1 MQKAAAKDTSGRMDI
16 RIGDDLLEA
25 YLIFRSGAKLSPPTS
40 LEVMALLGEHCIS
53 IDRDAMA
60 RVKDALTECRRGNLP
75 RGGTLLVRGTPP
87 TESIDEHLEWAVEAD
102 PASADTPLPIR
113 RVSRGQAF
121 AKVCPAAPGTPG
133 TDVHGRPLPPR
144 EPENLTLTFADSV
157 RRDGDGNVTAEADG
171 VVLIEDNALK
181 VAPLRE
187 IDGASIEPDKSI
199 EAEGLLLVRGNVPEG
214 AFLQAQAGM
223 FIDGSV
229 AGGMFYTGGSLV
241 CTKGIEAKT
250 SKARL
255 AVRGDVHAPHI
266 FEAQL
271 NVQGNL
277 VVLNEMHGVDACVL
291 GCIEAT
297 QAPFSLG
304 HIVCR
309 GTACLAVLGSPRNEE
324 THLLVGVHHELQKEF
339 EKLNDLFTKVGRAS
353 QIVEKACFMATLRKA
368 GASTREKACQWEM
381 AKHELSR
388 VQTSV
393 KQRLD
398 QLSQSMHA
406 FDHASI
412 RVGEYMY
419 PRCRVGIGNV
429 RGQVDAGWNGPLRIV
444 AQRINSVESLVIE
457 NDSGRKMVIR

>member
-16 RIGDDLLEA
+16 RISDDLLEA
-25 YLIFRSGAKLSPPTS
+25 YLIFRGGAKLSPPTS
-40 LEVMALLGEHCIS
+40 LEVMALLGEHCLS
-53 IDRDAMA
+53 IDRDGMA

-87 TESIDEHLEWAVEAD
+87 TESIDEHLEWTVEAD
-102 PASADTPLPIR
+102 PASANTPLPIR

-121 AKVCPAAPGTPG
+121 AKVCPPASGTPG

-144 EPENLTLTFADSV
+144 EPEKLTLTFADSV

-171 VVLIEDNALK
+171 VVLIEDGTLK
-181 VAPLRE
+181 IVPLRE
-187 IDGASIEPDKSI
+187 LDGASIEPNKSV
-199 EAEGLLLVRGNVPEG
+199 EADGLLLVRGIVPEG
-214 AFLQAQAGM
+214 AFLQARSGM
-223 FIDGSV
+223 FIDGSIT
-229 AGGMFYTGGSLV
+229 GGMFYTGGSLV
-241 CTKGIEAKT
+241 CTQGIEAKA

-255 AVRGDVHAPHI
+255 AARGDVHAPHI

-277 VVLNEMHGVDACVL
+277 VVLNEMHGVDACIL
-291 GCIEAT
+291 GCLEAS

-309 GTACLAVLGSPRNEE
+309 GAACVAILGSPRNEE

-339 EKLNDLFTKVGRAS
+339 ERLNALFMKVGRAS
-353 QIVEKACFMATLRKA
+353 QLVERACFMATMRKA
-368 GASTREKACQWEM
+368 DASTREKACQWEM

-388 VQTSV
+388 VKTSV

-398 QLSQSMHA
+398 QISQSMHA
-406 FDHASI
+406 FDDATI

-419 PRCRVGIGNV
+419 PGSRVGIGSV
-429 RGQVDAGWNGPLRIV
+429 HGQVDAGWNGPLRIV

-457 NDSGRKMVIR
+457 SDSGRKMVIR